1 MKKLSTILFLGC
13 FAAVLASCGSDKK
26 EAATTKADTTAI
38 TNVNE
43 VLALGRV
50 EPEGKI
56 IALASEVTGIVT
68 QVFKSEGDSVLAG
81 EAIIS
86 INPSVKQ
93 AELALAQSKIG
104 TKQAQIQVDIAA
116 LEKAKTEIKNLQL
129 NVERSKRLV
138 AKGAETKQTLDDAE
152 TKLST
157 QQEEIAR
164 LQKTIIVSQ
173 NSVNELNKEIAL
185 RNSELSRLTIKAPSN
200 GVLLNMEAQAGESIS
215 AGNSFAD
222 FAPKGALVMVCEVD
236 ELYADNVKLGN
247 KVNIRNQGSTITIAG
262 GEVIYTAPY
271 LKKKSLFSD
280 AVGDSEDR
288 RVREVKVKITSGKAL
303 LINSR
308 LEAAIQLTNTAQ

>member
-13 FAAVLASCGSDKK
+13 FAAILASCGGEKK

-173 NSVNELNKEIAL
+173 NAVNELNKEIAL

-288 RVREVKVKITSGKAL
+288 RVREVKVKITSGKPL

>member
-1 MKKLSTILFLGC
+1 MKKLSTILFLSC
-13 FAAVLASCGSDKK
+13 FAAILTSCGGEKK

-50 EPEGKI
+50 EPESKI

-200 GVLLNMEAQAGESIS
+200 GVLLNMEAQAGESIT

-236 ELYADNVKLGN
+236 ELFADNVKLGN
-247 KVNIRNQGSTITIAG
+247 KVNIRNQGSIITIAG

-288 RVREVKVKITSGKAL
+288 RVREVKVKITSGKPL

>member
-1 MKKLSTILFLGC
+1 
-13 FAAVLASCGSDKK
+13 
-26 EAATTKADTTAI
+26 
-38 TNVNE
+38 
-43 VLALGRV
+43 
-50 EPEGKI
+50 
-56 IALASEVTGIVT
+56 
-68 QVFKSEGDSVLAG
+68 
-81 EAIIS
+81 
-86 INPSVKQ
+86 
-93 AELALAQSKIG
+93 
-104 TKQAQIQVDIAA
+104 

-157 QQEEIAR
+157 QQEEIVR

-185 RNSELSRLTIKAPSN
+185 RNSELGRLTIKAPSN
-200 GVLLNMEAQAGESIS
+200 GVLLNMEAQAGESIT

-236 ELYADNVKLGN
+236 ELFADNVKLGN

-288 RVREVKVKITSGKAL
+288 RVREVKVKITSGKPL